1 MRRLLLAIFSFSG
14 LLSRLDAQNV
24 RVEQGVL
31 SGATGRNADVRVYKG
46 IPYAAPPVGELRW
59 KAPQPA
65 AHWQGVRAATESPNA
80 CWQTAYPAGSV
91 YQAKLPT
98 LSEDCIYLNVWTAA
112 KAATERRP
120 VMVWIHGGG
129 FTRGYGG
136 SHAYQSEAVARQRRV
151 LVTLHYLLGMLWFFA
166 HPDPTPESGTH
177 ASFH

>member
-136 SHAYQSEAVARQRRV
+136 SRPYDGEALAPQGVVLGTINERLGSFCFFPPPELTPQSRR
-151 LVTLHYLLGMLWFFA
+151 
-166 HPDPTPESGTH
+166 
-177 ASFH
+177 